1 MHAAGY
7 AGTELGDWGFMPTDP
22 DELREEL
29 DERRLALIG
38 SWVSVRLHD
47 ADSHRES
54 ADDAVRTAKQ
64 LARVGGPESVVVLG
78 NDPYGDP
85 YRTKIAGRVRPSDSM
100 PPNQWQ
106 VFADGANHV
115 ARRVMDEAGI
125 RTVIHQHIGTLIE
138 TEAEARRLFDMTDPS
153 ILGLCLDTGHWT
165 FGAGGDPVAAVREFR
180 DVSGTSTSRTPTRRS
195 WRPPRQHGWDGP
207 ESVGHGVFCEP
218 APAASTSPASWRR
231 WTRSATAAGSSSNGT
246 CCPGWRQA
254 KRAAPQYLRR
264 SASGGARPPSQST
277 GRAAGRSNVVAI
289 VTSGPRAPT
298 SAALH
303 HLHRVQRHLAARP
316 GQPTVADRVRQVHE
330 ADAPAVVL
338 VRRRGERCAMGT
350 SVQAGNR
357 SARGTRA
364 SASRRIAEQDRPP
377 NRFGRDSGSR
387 SGMEIVPSVP

>member
-1 MHAAGY
+1 MVGNRVRIANAPCSWGVIEGIDGERDGYRRVIDEMHAAGY
-7 AGTELGDWGFMPTDP
+7 AGTELGEWGFMPTDP
-22 DELREEL
+22 DELRSEL

-100 PPNQWQ
+100 PADQWR
-106 VFADGANHV
+106 VFADGADHV

-180 DVSGTSTSRTPTRRS
+180 DRVWHVHFKDADPAVMAASR
-195 WRPPRQHGWDGP
+195 HHAWDGP
-207 ESVGHGVFCEP
+207 DPSATACS
-218 APAASTSPASWRR
+218 ASSARAASTSPASWRR
-231 WTRSATAAGSSSNGT
+231 WTRSATAAGSSSNRT
-246 CCPGWRQA
+246 CCPGWARQA
-254 KRAAPQYLRR
+254 RARGATASTCGR
-264 SASGGARPPSQST
+264 SASSGARPP
-277 GRAAGRSNVVAI
+277 
-289 VTSGPRAPT
+289 
-298 SAALH
+298 
-303 HLHRVQRHLAARP
+303 
-316 GQPTVADRVRQVHE
+316 
-330 ADAPAVVL
+330 
-338 VRRRGERCAMGT
+338 
-350 SVQAGNR
+350 
-357 SARGTRA
+357 
-364 SASRRIAEQDRPP
+364 ASRPAGPPGARRP
-377 NRFGRDSGSR
+377 S
-387 SGMEIVPSVP
+387 PS